1 MNLEHLQRDPAWYS
15 KWMFEDVGFRR
26 KVLEQLRQAITSR
39 NFDDQTAAE
48 LQQLLD
54 HEYLSIQYG
63 RPQVL
68 LRNGAPDRYITESWT
83 AELLDQIPQCIVQPV
98 SGPSPVEKEIL
109 CRALLSTLNLIRAQ
123 GAIQNPDAYCRQLY
137 SHFEYELRNLQPQG
151 GKNTPKLTSDYFRIV
166 QCSFLLRV
174 ALDYA
179 QMLISPLPEFIT
191 RSLEQWI
198 ACAFSVAHTVSSL
211 L

>member
-15 KWMFEDVGFRR
+15 QWMFEDVGFRR
-26 KVLEQLRQAITSR
+26 NVLEQLRQAIASR
-39 NFDDQTAAE
+39 NFDDQTSVE

-98 SGPSPVEKEIL
+98 GGPSSVEKEIL
-109 CRALLSTLNLIRAQ
+109 FRALLSTLNLIRAQ
-123 GAIQNPDAYCRQLY
+123 GATQNLDAYCRQLY
-137 SHFEYELRNLQPQG
+137 SHFEYELRNLQPQ
-151 GKNTPKLTSDYFRIV
+151 NPPKLTSDYFRIV

-179 QMLISPLPEFIT
+179 RMLISPLPELII

-198 ACAFSVAHTVSSL
+198 ACAFSVAHTVSNL
-211 L
+211 F